1 MAPDTHEV
9 TRLLQ
14 ELRDGRDDAAER
26 LAALVYDE
34 LHVLASRAMRGE
46 KAGHTLQ
53 PTALV
58 HDVFLRLVDARTVE
72 WKSRA
77 HFYGL
82 AAQAMRRVLVDH
94 ARRRNALKRDGGVRV
109 TLDDDVAES
118 TDASSIDLIALDD
131 ALAKLAALDA
141 RQARVVELRFFAGL
155 DVEQTAE
162 ALGISPATVKR
173 DWTFAKAFLHT
184 ELEGPT
190 S

>member
-46 KAGHTLQ
+46 KVGHTLQ

-58 HDVFLRLVDARTVE
+58 HDVFLRLVDSRTIE

-94 ARRRNALKRDGGVRV
+94 ARRRNALKRDGGIRV

-118 TDASSIDLIALDD
+118 AASSIDFIALDD

-162 ALGISPATVKR
+162 ALGVSPATVKR
-173 DWTFAKAFLHT
+173 DWTFAKAFLQN
-184 ELEGPT
+184 ELDGPA